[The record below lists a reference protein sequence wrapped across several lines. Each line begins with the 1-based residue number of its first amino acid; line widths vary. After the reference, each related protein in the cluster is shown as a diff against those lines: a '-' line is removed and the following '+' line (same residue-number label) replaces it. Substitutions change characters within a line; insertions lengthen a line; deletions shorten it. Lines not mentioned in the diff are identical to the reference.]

1 MQLKQGTKQK
11 IVQFLQ
17 LMNNSS
23 LFSPSALALLQQWKS
38 ESLGSYFDDLG
49 SDEAKVEASKVLS
62 YLLIDI
68 IRPAMRTEKN
78 SDILDQICD
87 IEEAFFDLLTQT
99 LPTHINAEAFIAQ
112 REINHQKIQLLLKKM
127 VLEDACTQGMTGHLY
142 DAANAVNQNNL
153 DNFTSL
159 KGGLATFHEKRT
171 VQLKQVQK
179 ELEVA
184 DQKVQHTTKTLLG
197 TLGTAKTTSQEMQQT
212 LESVK
217 QARQDCL
224 YNAKTV
230 TKL

>member
-1 MQLKQGTKQK
+1 
-11 IVQFLQ
+11 
-17 LMNNSS
+17 
-23 LFSPSALALLQQWKS
+23 
-38 ESLGSYFDDLG
+38 
-49 SDEAKVEASKVLS
+49 
-62 YLLIDI
+62 
-68 IRPAMRTEKN
+68 
-78 SDILDQICD
+78 
-87 IEEAFFDLLTQT
+87 
-99 LPTHINAEAFIAQ
+99 
-112 REINHQKIQLLLKKM
+112 
-127 VLEDACTQGMTGHLY
+127 LY

>member
-1 MQLKQGTKQK
+1 MQLKQGTKEK

-49 SDEAKVEASKVLS
+49 SDEAKEEASKVLS

-68 IRPAMRTEKN
+68 IRPAMLAEKN
-78 SDILDQICD
+78 PDILEEICD
-87 IEEAFFDLLTQT
+87 IEEEFLDLLAQT
-99 LPTHINAEAFIAQ
+99 LPSHVNAEAFIAQ
-112 REINHQKIQLLLKKM
+112 REINHQKIQLFLKKM
-127 VLEDACTQGMTGHLY
+127 TLEDACTQGMTEHLY
-142 DAANAVNQNNL
+142 DTGNAVNQKNL

-159 KGGLATFHEKRT
+159 KGGLSTFHEKRN

-184 DQKVQHTTKTLLG
+184 DQKVQQTTKTLLG
-197 TLGTAKTTSQEMQQT
+197 TLGTAKTTSQGMQQT
-212 LESVK
+212 LRSVK
-217 QARQDCL
+217 QAQQDCL
-224 YNAKTV
+224 HNAKTV